1 MMAEHDDLIRRVERL
16 TAHYIGCIDQ
26 DALENWPAFF
36 TDNGLYRITSR
47 QNVARQLPAGFWY
60 CRGRGMLHDRI
71 SSLRRANIYEPHYYR
86 HLVSGTRLVRQEA
99 VGWRFHTNFLVV
111 RTMHSGE
118 MSLFATGL
126 FDDLIVDQE
135 GTLLFAEKTVVCDS
149 PRIDTLLV
157 IPL

>member
-1 MMAEHDDLIRRVERL
+1 MMAEHDDLIHRVERL

-26 DALENWPAFF
+26 DELENWPAFF

-47 QNVARQLPAGFWY
+47 QNAARGLRAGFWY

-71 SSLRRANIYEPHYYR
+71 NSLRRANIYEPHYYR
-86 HLVSGTRLVRQEA
+86 HLVSGIRLVRQEA

-111 RTMHSGE
+111 RTMHSGD

-126 FDDLIVDQE
+126 FDDLIVEQE
-135 GTLLFAEKTVVCDS
+135 GALFFAEKTVVCDS
-149 PRIDTLLV
+149 SRIDTLLV

>member
-1 MMAEHDDLIRRVERL
+1 MMADHDDLIRRVERL
-16 TAHYIGCIDQ
+16 TAHYICCIDQ
-26 DALENWPAFF
+26 DELENWPAFF

-47 QNVARQLPAGFWY
+47 QNAARHLPAGFWY

-86 HLVSGTRLVRQEA
+86 HLISGTRLVRQEP
-99 VGWRFHTNFLVV
+99 VGWRFYTNFLVV

-118 MSLFATGL
+118 MSLFAAGL

-149 PRIDTLLV
+149 SRIDTLLV

>member
-16 TAHYIGCIDQ
+16 IAHYIGCIDQ
-26 DALENWPAFF
+26 DELENWPAFF

-47 QNVARQLPAGFWY
+47 QNAARGLPAGFWY

-86 HLVSGTRLVRQEA
+86 HLVSGTRLVRQEP

-111 RTMHSGE
+111 RTMHSGD
-118 MSLFATGL
+118 MSLFAAGL

-149 PRIDTLLV
+149 SRIDTLLV